1 MVKQFIWILFAML
14 LIWLSGCFHCSHGN
28 GGKATPILEVIYRGI
43 DCERTESEPGAVWI
57 SNRQQ
62 LVHVY
67 NQVNKSVIGSAQDR
81 IPNIDFS
88 RFGVLI
94 IMMGQRPTG
103 GFRLQPGEKQVL
115 IKDDKAKVYIQW
127 VEPPEDA
134 ILPQMTSSPC
144 LMLKLP
150 KKGYSQ
156 IHVLDQNGCLRA
168 EVRLDQ
174 L

>member
-14 LIWLSGCFHCSHGN
+14 LIGLSGCFHCSHGN
-28 GGKATPILEVIYRGI
+28 GAKATPIVEVIYRGI

-67 NQVNKSVIGSAQDR
+67 EQINKSIIGSVLGR
-81 IPNIDFS
+81 LPTIDFS
-88 RFGVLI
+88 RFGVLM
-94 IMMGQRPTG
+94 IMMGQRPTS
-103 GFRLQPGEKQVL
+103 GFRLQPGEKQIL
-115 IKDDKAKVYIQW
+115 IKDDKANVYIQW

-156 IHVLDQNGCLRA
+156 INVLDQNGRLRA
-168 EVRLDQ
+168 EVSLDQ

>member
-14 LIWLSGCFHCSHGN
+14 LIGLSGCFQCSHSN

-43 DCERTESEPGAVWI
+43 DCERTESEAGAVWI

-67 NQVNKSVIGSAQDR
+67 DQVNKSVIGSAQDKL
-81 IPNIDFS
+81 PNIDFS
-88 RFGVLI
+88 RFGVLM
-94 IMMGQRPTG
+94 IMMGQRPTS
-103 GFRLQPGEKQVL
+103 GFRLQRGEKHVL
-115 IKDDKAKVYIQW
+115 IKDDTAKVYIQW
-127 VEPPEDA
+127 VEPPKDA

-150 KKGYSQ
+150 KGGYSQ
-156 IHVLDQNGCLRA
+156 IHVLDQNGRLRA
-168 EVRLDQ
+168 EVDQ
-174 L
+174 F